1 MAPRERR
8 GRGYEAE
15 EAAAAY
21 YTALGYRVLAQNWRY
36 RRFEVDLILADSS
49 GGTWVAAEVKFQ
61 SRLTDSAPWN
71 RMQLQR
77 IQQAAAAFGR

>member
-1 MAPRERR
+1 MPHSAPSSPSGFVAANPLVRALAPRERR

-49 GGTWVAAEVKFQ
+49 GGTW
-61 SRLTDSAPWN
+61 
-71 RMQLQR
+71 
-77 IQQAAAAFGR
+77 